1 MRKSGVTVIRGSRGE
16 MRRNEEKVGDEEEV
30 NGEKCYLLRRVTEGL
45 PIVISLA
52 YVMRVEC
59 HEINS

>member
-1 MRKSGVTVIRGSRGE
+1 MRGSRGE
-16 MRRNEEKVGDEEEV
+16 MRRNEEKVGDGEEV
-30 NGEKCYLLRRVTEGL
+30 NGEKWYLLRRVTEGL

-52 YVMRVEC
+52 YVMRVGY